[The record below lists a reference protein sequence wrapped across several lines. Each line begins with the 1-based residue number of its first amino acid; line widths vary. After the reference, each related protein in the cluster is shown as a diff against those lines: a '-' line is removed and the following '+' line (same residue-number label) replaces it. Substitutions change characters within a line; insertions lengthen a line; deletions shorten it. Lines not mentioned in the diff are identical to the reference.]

1 MDTINRQF
9 SPFHQTTPSANPLT
23 VGPLPLQWL
32 GTGWLCSGQDVIV
45 PLLPILSSF
54 FTMPFLLLMYG
65 LVLFCNLHFLC
76 PRLAFMG
83 DGRGLLGLPH
93 FCLFLGPWV
102 YGLPVTTFYQAGLMG
117 LISFFSFFR
126 VFIALCFCRYP
137 LIFYSIPFFTC
148 YWAVLLLGLFS
159 FFFFFFIKMGINKEL
174 VKQSEGGLNL

>member
-9 SPFHQTTPSANPLT
+9 SPFHQTIPSANPLT

-65 LVLFCNLHFLC
+65 LVLFWNLHFLC

-93 FCLFLGPWV
+93 FCLFLGLWV
-102 YGLPVTTFYQAGLMG
+102 CVLPLYAGLAHWALFLSLPLFG
-117 LISFFSFFR
+117 LFSALSICCYLLISCYILFS
-126 VFIALCFCRYP
+126 
-137 LIFYSIPFFTC
+137 TC
-148 YWAVLLLGLFS
+148 YWVFLLLAL
-159 FFFFFFIKMGINKEL
+159 FIKNVPQHI
-174 VKQSEGGLNL
+174 VKRCYKLS

>member
-1 MDTINRQF
+1 MLWSRCDCPITSYFVFFLYHAIF
-9 SPFHQTTPSANPLT
+9 AANVWPCLI
-23 VGPLPLQWL
+23 LQ
-32 GTGWLCSGQDVIV
+32 
-45 PLLPILSSF
+45 PA
-54 FTMPFLLLMYG
+54 
-65 LVLFCNLHFLC
+65 FLC

-102 YGLPVTTFYQAGLMG
+102 YGLPVATFYQAGLMG

-159 FFFFFFIKMGINKEL
+159 FSFFLFFFFLYQNGYQQRACETK
-174 VKQSEGGLNL
+174 